1 MILIRISCYKH
12 GCEWCSSK
20 RIKFALL
27 FEYEAIK
34 FHGQD
39 SRVKNDGLTS
49 TTLKLFNQAM
59 TVDYSLYLVTDS
71 TMIPSSSTFLKQVE
85 DAVNNGV
92 TLVQLREK
100 DISTLDFIERAKE
113 VHKVTKPKNILLII
127 NDRVDVALAVDAE
140 GVHVGQDDMPATLV
154 RKLIGP
160 DKIVGVTCSNPEEVR
175 QVVKEGVA
183 DYVGLGT
190 TFATNTKKDVK
201 TPGGVGP
208 VGIRKQMNELSKDIR
223 CVAIGGINHSNANR
237 VIHQCRVGDKKL
249 DGIAVVSCIMASEDA
264 AKATRSL
271 RDEINYT
278 PDWAFTRSFGKNIPS
293 HLMVKNMTDL
303 HPLVH
308 HITNN
313 VVKNFSANVTL
324 AIGASP
330 IMSELPEEFEEFAS
344 GIPNIGLVINL
355 GTPNAELMNVFSKAL
370 VTYNK
375 YDKPIVFDPV
385 ACGASKARLESC
397 RKLLNQGFVSVIK
410 GNVGE
415 IMSMWKLTPY
425 YKEGSNHENHM
436 RGVDSISSVK
446 EVEVLEKG
454 FQVASTFGCTV
465 VITGKQNHIL
475 GSDKRSVSVP
485 GGDVVMGSI
494 TGTGCSLGSTIAAF
508 LAAEKA
514 SPIVGGD
521 ILKATE
527 IAVELYNRA
536 GACAA
541 EVSQS
546 PGTFMITFLDKLSEM
561 SQNPEGKT

>member
-1 MILIRISCYKH
+1 MK
-12 GCEWCSSK
+12 
-20 RIKFALL
+20 
-27 FEYEAIK
+27 
-34 FHGQD
+34 
-39 SRVKNDGLTS
+39 
-49 TTLKLFNQAM
+49 
-59 TVDYSLYLVTDS
+59 VDYTLYLVTDS

-100 DISTLDFIERAKE
+100 DISTLDFIERAKH
-113 VHKVTKPKNILLII
+113 VHKLTKPKNIPLII

-160 DKIVGVTCSNPEEVR
+160 NKILGVTCSYPEEVR
-175 QVVKEGVA
+175 QVVREGVA

-208 VGIRKQMNELSKDIR
+208 IGIRKQLHELSKDIR

-237 VIHQCRVGDKKL
+237 VIHQCRVGDRGL
-249 DGIAVVSCIMASEDA
+249 DGIAVVSCIMANEDA
-264 AKATRSL
+264 AEATKTL
-271 RDEINYT
+271 RAELDYT
-278 PDWAFTRSFGKNIPS
+278 PEWAVTKTFDKDIPEHS
-293 HLMVKNMTDL
+293 IIKNMTNS

-330 IMSELPEEFEEFAS
+330 IMSELPEEFDEFAS
-344 GIPNIGLVINL
+344 GIPNIGLVMNL
-355 GTPNAELMNVFSKAL
+355 GTPNAELMNIFSTAL
-370 VTYNK
+370 KVYNK
-375 YDKPIVFDPV
+375 YNKPIVFDPV

-397 RKLLNQGFVSVIK
+397 RKLLNQGFVTVIK

-415 IMSMWKLTPY
+415 IMSIWKLTPFY
-425 YKEGSNHENHM
+425 HEDVDDGENHM
-436 RGVDSISSVK
+436 RGVDSISNAK
-446 EVEVLEKG
+446 DAEVLEKG
-454 FQVASTFGCTV
+454 VQVASTFGCTV
-465 VITGKQNHIL
+465 VITGKTNYII
-475 GSDKRSVSVP
+475 GSDKRMVQVP
-485 GGDVVMGSI
+485 GGDPVMGSI
-494 TGTGCSLGSTIAAF
+494 TGTGCSLGSTIASF

-514 SPIVGGD
+514 NPIVGGD

-527 IAVELYNRA
+527 IAVRLYNKA
-536 GACAA
+536 GAEAGKI
-541 EVSQS
+541 SQS
-546 PGTFMITFLDKLSEM
+546 PGSFMITFLDKLSEV
-561 SQNPEGKT
+561 SQNPEKNV

>member
-1 MILIRISCYKH
+1 M
-12 GCEWCSSK
+12 
-20 RIKFALL
+20 
-27 FEYEAIK
+27 
-34 FHGQD
+34 
-39 SRVKNDGLTS
+39 KNVDKIS
-49 TTLKLFNQAM
+49 TTLGLTNQSMA
-59 TVDYSLYLVTDS
+59 VDYSLYLVTDS

-92 TLVQLREK
+92 TLIQLREK
-100 DISTLDFIERAKE
+100 EISTLDFIERAKE
-113 VHKVTKPKNILLII
+113 VHKLTKPKNIPLII

-140 GVHVGQDDMPATLV
+140 GVHVGQDDMPATLA
-154 RKLIGP
+154 RKLLGP
-160 DKIVGVTCSNPEEVR
+160 NKILGVTCSNPEEVK
-175 QVVKEGVA
+175 QVVREGVA

-208 VGIRKQMNELSKDIR
+208 IGIRKQMHELSKDIR

-237 VIHQCRVGDKKL
+237 VIHQCRVGNKRL

-264 AKATRSL
+264 AEATRTL
-271 RDEINYT
+271 RAELEYI
-278 PDWAFTRSFGKNIPS
+278 PDWAVTKLFEKDISVHSIIE
-293 HLMVKNMTDL
+293 NMTGL

-355 GTPNAELMNVFSKAL
+355 GTPNTELMKVFSKAL
-370 VTYNK
+370 TVYNR
-375 YDKPIVFDPV
+375 YNKPIVFDPV

-397 RKLLNQGFVSVIK
+397 RKLLNQGFVTVIK

-415 IMSMWKLTPY
+415 IMSIWKLTPY
-425 YKEGSNHENHM
+425 YLEGGDGESQM
-436 RGVDSISSVK
+436 RGVDSISNAQEA
-446 EVEVLEKG
+446 EVTEKG

-465 VITGKQNHIL
+465 VITGKRNYIL
-475 GSDKRSVSVP
+475 SSDKRSVVVT
-485 GGDVVMGSI
+485 GGDPVMGSI

-514 SPIVGGD
+514 NPAVGGD
-521 ILKATE
+521 VWKATE
-527 IAVELYNRA
+527 VAVRLYNSA
-536 GACAA
+536 GADAA
-541 EVSQS
+541 RKSQS
-546 PGTFMITFLDKLSEM
+546 PGSFMITFLDKLSEL
-561 SQNPEGKT
+561 SQNFEAKNT

>member
-1 MILIRISCYKH
+1 
-12 GCEWCSSK
+12 
-20 RIKFALL
+20 
-27 FEYEAIK
+27 
-34 FHGQD
+34 
-39 SRVKNDGLTS
+39 
-49 TTLKLFNQAM
+49 M

-71 TMIPSSSTFLKQVE
+71 TMIPSTSTFLKQVE
-85 DAVNNGV
+85 DAVNNGA

-100 DISTLDFIERAKE
+100 EISTLDFIERAKQ
-113 VHKVTKPKNILLII
+113 VHKLTKPKNVPLII

-160 DKIVGVTCSNPEEVR
+160 NKILGVTCSNPNEVR
-175 QVVKEGVA
+175 QVVREGVA

-201 TPGGVGP
+201 TPDGVGP
-208 VGIRKQMNELSKDIR
+208 IGIRKQMHELSKDIR

-237 VIHQCRVGDKKL
+237 VVHQCRVGDRSL

-264 AKATRSL
+264 AKATRTL
-271 RDEINYT
+271 RAELDHT
-278 PDWAFTRSFGKNIPS
+278 PEWAVVRSFDKRIPN
-293 HLMVKNMTDL
+293 HAVVKNMTSQ

-344 GIPNIGLVINL
+344 AIPNIGLVVNL
-355 GTPNAELMNVFSKAL
+355 GTPNAELMKVFSKAL
-370 VTYNK
+370 TVYNK
-375 YDKPIVFDPV
+375 YNKPIVFDPV
-385 ACGASKARLESC
+385 ACGASRARLESC
-397 RKLLNQGFVSVIK
+397 RKLLNQGVVSVIK

-415 IMSMWKLTPY
+415 IMSIWKLTPFY
-425 YKEGSNHENHM
+425 QEDVDTGESHM
-436 RGVDSISSVK
+436 RGVDSISNAK
-446 EVEVLEKG
+446 DAEVLEKG
-454 FQVASTFGCTV
+454 VQVATTFGCTV
-465 VITGKQNHIL
+465 VITGKINYII
-475 GSDKRSVSVP
+475 GSDKRSVQVA
-485 GGDVVMGSI
+485 GGDALMGSI

-508 LAAEKA
+508 LAAESA

-527 IAVELYNRA
+527 IAVRLYNRA
-536 GACAA
+536 GAEAGKL
-541 EVSQS
+541 SKS
-546 PGTFMITFLDKLSEM
+546 PGSFMISFLDQLSEV
-561 SQNPEGKT
+561 SQNPEEKV